1 MQFTVIIRG
10 VACVNI
16 THDSARIYQDDPVA
30 TTTPRRTV
38 PVHPGEPTVQHGST
52 RFWTSSRFTPV
63 VFDMSKT
70 AGAAHG
76 SSRNIPD
83 HPGPP
88 SIATVRPPVEP
99 GAMWDC
105 SLNDLKWR
113 IYEVVRVIVLQARY
127 NTHTRCSRKI

>member
-1 MQFTVIIRG
+1 ML
-10 VACVNI
+10 NI
-16 THDSARIYQDDPVA
+16 THGSARIYQDDPVA
-30 TTTPRRTV
+30 TTTPLRTS

-76 SSRNIPD
+76 SSRNIPN

-88 SIATVRPPVEP
+88 GITTVRPPVHPGSPRFMNRDEP

-105 SLNDLKWR
+105 CLAKYNCKAFFFY
-113 IYEVVRVIVLQARY
+113 IAVLPTCVTKLY
-127 NTHTRCSRKI
+127 TCVTVC